1 MDNQDID
8 IKNLQFTSEDI
19 GSFFSKSYTEYIWK
33 FDLDGVKRTITLKHS
48 KLLGTR
54 IIHLGKQ
61 QICKYRK
68 YTYNFKY
75 SFSIDIHNI
84 SITQSDGTYILKI
97 DEIPFN
103 KLLNEQKLR
112 RFNIIKE
119 TFLENDKGKKNKKR
133 KVGEIRKFL
142 TFNRGTTSIPISRR
156 TEDQRNIYRTN
167 ISSSSYNDISE
178 NINNDNNIDTS
189 TNKNSSMNEES
200 SSNRKEIIMNPERF
214 DEYYY
219 NEELS
224 EDLSNMA
231 IDGGDSDKDED
242 ENDDDK
248 TVQESFRPPDYD
260 IFNTENQMDDDS
272 DDFEENE
279 KDENNINNINNDN
292 NINNENNIDNINNID
307 KKKEY
312 KNEKEE
318 EKKDND
324 NNINNDLL
332 PNKSNKNKNKN
343 KKGLK
348 KIKIKKEENKY
359 NIINNKD
366 IEDNENNINNINN
379 DNNINNINNINN
391 NDHIDLL
398 GEEIYNSS
406 RDKDLYNN
414 NNIDNNLN
422 INNILSQ
429 KQKYSDYKSN
439 NPSNPFEDDSI
450 NTN

>member
-8 IKNLQFTSEDI
+8 IKNLQFSSEDI

-84 SITQSDGTYILKI
+84 
-97 DEIPFN
+97 
-103 KLLNEQKLR
+103 

-142 TFNRGTTSIPISRR
+142 TFNRGTSSIPISRR

-242 ENDDDK
+242 EDDDK

-260 IFNTENQMDDDS
+260 IFNTENHLDDDS

-332 PNKSNKNKNKN
+332 PNKSIKNKNKN

>member
-1 MDNQDID
+1 MDNQDIN
-8 IKNLQFTSEDI
+8 IKNLQFSSEDI
-19 GSFFSKSYTEYIWK
+19 GSLFSKSYTEYIWK

-54 IIHLGKQ
+54 IIFLGNQ

-68 YTYNFKY
+68 YTYNFRY
-75 SFSIDIHNI
+75 TFSIDIHNI

-142 TFNRGTTSIPISRR
+142 TFNRGSSSIPISRR

-189 TNKNSSMNEES
+189 TNKNSSINEES
-200 SSNRKEIIMNPERF
+200 SSNRREIILNPERF
-214 DEYYY
+214 DEYY
-219 NEELS
+219 NDEELS

-242 ENDDDK
+242 DDDK

-260 IFNTENQMDDDS
+260 IFNIGNQMDDDS

-279 KDENNINNINNDN
+279 NDENNINNINNDN
-292 NINNENNIDNINNID
+292 DEKNISNENNIDNINNID

-318 EKKDND
+318 DKKNND
-324 NNINNDLL
+324 NNINNDIL
-332 PNKSNKNKNKN
+332 PNKPNKNKNKN

-366 IEDNENNINNINN
+366 NEDNEK
-379 DNNINNINNINN
+379 NINNINNINN

>member
-19 GSFFSKSYTEYIWK
+19 GSFFSKSYTEYKWK
-33 FDLDGVKRTITLKHS
+33 FDLDGVKRTITLNHS

-54 IIHLGKQ
+54 IIYLGKQ

-84 SITQSDGTYILKI
+84 SIIQSDGTYILKI
-97 DEIPFN
+97 DDIPFN

-112 RFNIIKE
+112 RFDIIKE
-119 TFLENDKGKKNKKR
+119 TFLEKDKGRKNKKR

-142 TFNRGTTSIPISRR
+142 TFNRGSSSIPISRR

-167 ISSSSYNDISE
+167 ISRSSFNDMSE
-178 NINNDNNIDTS
+178 NSNIYNENNIDTS
-189 TNKNSSMNEES
+189 TNKNSSINEE
-200 SSNRKEIIMNPERF
+200 SSNRKEIILNPERF

-219 NEELS
+219 DDELS

-242 ENDDDK
+242 ENDDDQ

-260 IFNTENQMDDDS
+260 IFNNGNQMDNDS

-279 KDENNINNINNDN
+279 EDENNINNINNDN
-292 NINNENNIDNINNID
+292 NNDNINNID

-312 KNEKEE
+312 ENEKQEE
-318 EKKDND
+318 NKDKDNE
-324 NNINNDLL
+324 INNDIEQ
-332 PNKSNKNKNKN
+332 NKSNKHKNKN

-359 NIINNKD
+359 NIINNKE
-366 IEDNENNINNINN
+366 IEDNENNINN
-379 DNNINNINNINN
+379 DNNINNINN

-406 RDKDLYNN
+406 RDKDLYNI

-429 KQKYSDYKSN
+429 KQKYSDYKSS

>member
-8 IKNLQFTSEDI
+8 IKNLQFSSEDI

-279 KDENNINNINNDN
+279 KDENNINNDN

-332 PNKSNKNKNKN
+332 P
-343 KKGLK
+343 
-348 KIKIKKEENKY
+348 NKY